1 MTVPT
6 ATHSLLLR
14 LVIAMG
20 AAAFSSCSALP
31 VAPTPVAVFDV
42 VIRNGTVFDGTGAD
56 GVRADVGVIGDRI
69 IAVGN
74 LGDAKGRSELDARG
88 RYVTPGFINVHDHT
102 EPGFFT
108 NPKGLLTQGITT
120 AITNPDG
127 FGPVDVFS
135 EIERGGTPG
144 LNYGGYVPFNSV
156 WATVVGTLDRRPSR
170 ADIDRMRGLVL
181 AGLEAGA
188 FGVSAGLDYK
198 PGFWAH
204 TDEIVEIVSVARPWR
219 TNFPNHERL
228 ASFKGDSS
236 LVGMT
241 ETIDIGTRA
250 GLMPVITHM
259 KMLGVDV
266 GKSDEAFTLFAAADA
281 RGTPVGVDT
290 YPYTVAATDLDQ
302 ILIPAWAQEGGRAAL
317 LTRIDDAQTAARIAA
332 ETDRI
337 IANRVRGAANV
348 YLPSLQRELTEIAA
362 EMGVSPGTAVVKL
375 LAAGETRVMLRSG
388 TEDDL
393 RRIMRDP
400 RTAISCDCGAVSSTA
415 AHPRNWGNYP
425 LFLGR
430 YVRDSG
436 LVDWPE
442 AIRKLTGLPASMV
455 GLVERGYLR
464 PGMYADITVF
474 DPATILDRATF
485 REPAQFSVG
494 IDAVLINGRW
504 ALRDGE
510 TFGSAGRVLRR
521 GRHEP
526 SRPMR
531 TGDRASLALRGRLA
545 NGTVVDIDVTQGAV
559 ASDSAGHARPVGNA
573 RLVGVVPAEK
583 IEINV
588 LGLLQTQAGW
598 AALTGVGRR
607 PDGAEVAVTLI
618 AESNDPQFGGAPSL
632 SVWVGDRSLPATQV
646 VTGAL
651 IVDGASAMSVS
662 AGNPSYPK

>member
-1 MTVPT
+1 MISRLAARSPLSEVVLAIA
-6 ATHSLLLR
+6 ATLL
-14 LVIAMG
+14 
-20 AAAFSSCSALP
+20 SSCVTAP
-31 VAPTPVAVFDV
+31 VVPKPVSVFDI
-42 VIRNGTVFDGTGAD
+42 VIRNGTVFDGSGAD
-56 GVRADVGVIGDRI
+56 GIQADVGVIGDRI
-69 IAVGN
+69 VAI
-74 LGDAKGRSELDARG
+74 GDLRGATARTELDARG
-88 RYVTPGFINVHDHT
+88 RYVVPGFINVHDHT
-102 EPGFFT
+102 EPGFFAH
-108 NPKGLLTQGITT
+108 PKALLTQGITT

-135 EIERGGTPG
+135 DIERDGAPG
-144 LNYGGYVPFNSV
+144 LNYGAYVPFNAV
-156 WATVVGTLDRRPSR
+156 WASVVGTVDRRPSR
-170 ADIDRMRGLVL
+170 DEIDRMRGLVL

-198 PGFWAH
+198 PGFWAR
-204 TDEIVEIVSVARPWR
+204 TDEIVEIVSVARSWR

-236 LVGMT
+236 LAGMG

-250 GLMPVITHM
+250 GLMPVVTHM

-266 GKSDEAFTLFAAADA
+266 GKAEDAFALFAAADA

-302 ILIPAWAQEGGRAAL
+302 ILIPAWAQEGGRPAL
-317 LTRIDDAQTAARIAA
+317 LARIADAEVAARIAA

-337 IANRVRGAANV
+337 IANRIRGAPNV
-348 YLPSLQRELTEIAA
+348 YLPGLQRELTDIAA
-362 EMGVSPGTAVVKL
+362 EMRVSPGTAVVKL
-375 LAAGETRVMLRSG
+375 LAAGQTRVMLRSG

-442 AIRKLTGLPASMV
+442 AIRKLTALPASMV

-494 IDAVLINGRW
+494 IDAVLINGQW

-510 TFGSAGRVLRR
+510 AVGGVGRVLRR
-521 GRHEP
+521 TRHEP
-526 SRPMR
+526 SRTMR
-531 TGDRASLALRGRLA
+531 SREPASLTLQGRLA
-545 NGTVVDIDVTQGAV
+545 DGTAVDIDVAQGAV
-559 ASDSAGHARPVGNA
+559 QGGTALQPLPAGRA
-573 RLVGVVPAEK
+573 RLVAPASRK
-583 IEINV
+583 TIEITV
-588 LGLLQTQAGW
+588 MGLLQTQAGW
-598 AALTGVGRR
+598 AALTGMGRR
-607 PDGAEVAVTLI
+607 HDGSQSAITLI
-618 AESNDPQFGGAPSL
+618 VESADPSFDGKPTV
-632 SVWVGDRSLPATQV
+632 SVR
-646 VTGAL
+646 
-651 IVDGASAMSVS
+651 VDGQESVS
-662 AGNPSYPK
+662 AKVVSGEVIINGLLSPVAGLNSSYQK